1 MSPDYFR
8 EGGPFNAQRIDS
20 DHISWQVP
28 IGLDEFGRVA
38 RMCPRETCSPGYFK
52 VKIGTGITEEQ
63 PVAYCP
69 YCRWEEEPA
78 SFLSAEQLRYMRDVA
93 LHEATLAFQNAMKG
107 ACRGSKAVSF
117 KPGRLPHPRQ
127 PFEDTVQRD
136 VVCPHCGL
144 DHAVF
149 GLATWCPDCGR
160 DIMMTHIE
168 AEYAVVHTMLS
179 DVERR
184 GETFGPRI
192 TARDLENCLE
202 DVVSIFEAVLKA
214 FLVRHLR
221 QKSEPEEDIQKL
233 LDERIR
239 NGFQNP
245 ERAAEIVR
253 NRMSLELFEGID
265 PRLVKGLKTTFE
277 KRHPIT
283 HNLGVVDRKYIE
295 RALQDESEGRDVRV
309 TKGEIL
315 QAIEVCLS
323 TLTSLHARLFLSPN
337 TLTDGSSGE
346 DSESQE

>member
-1 MSPDYFR
+1 
-8 EGGPFNAQRIDS
+8 
-20 DHISWQVP
+20 
-28 IGLDEFGRVA
+28 
-38 RMCPRETCSPGYFK
+38 
-52 VKIGTGITEEQ
+52 
-63 PVAYCP
+63 
-69 YCRWEEEPA
+69 
-78 SFLSAEQLRYMRDVA
+78 
-93 LHEATLAFQNAMKG
+93 
-107 ACRGSKAVSF
+107 
-117 KPGRLPHPRQ
+117 
-127 PFEDTVQRD
+127 
-136 VVCPHCGL
+136 
-144 DHAVF
+144 
-149 GLATWCPDCGR
+149 
-160 DIMMTHIE
+160 MMTHIE